1 MIVELYAKSDVGR
14 VRRGNEDNFLVL
26 DLSTAANM
34 DRRRWRNPAPENLTR
49 FDLGDKGLV
58 LVVSDGMGGALAGDV
73 ASRMAVDSVR
83 EMLDGRTEDGLR
95 SESRPRRVS
104 EERHSLRQPRH
115 SSEEP
120 GRLALRGHG
129 RDVYWRRVRGDSLDL
144 VQVGDS
150 RGYVIRKDQIRL
162 ATKDQSLVQQLVDV
176 GQISESEAETH
187 MFRNVILQAL
197 GAQSEVTPVT
207 GKIRL
212 RQDDLVLL
220 CSDGLSGKLRAEDIQ
235 RIVLDSN
242 GDLAKACD
250 ALIEEANNRGGE
262 DNITVVLARFL
273 VTISKHPPAIEIT
286 IELPPLEEDKT
297 LDDTYEADTEPQNRA
312 RRQHEWSH
320 SYPALSLFVVSPFVQ
335 APVGFA
341 TDPLHID
348 RRAFNTL
355 NTNSFACFEWRFARR
370 RISGPRRSKHFHR
383 AFLQRSLTRRNH
395 RPNLSRQ
402 RIHTPA

>member
-26 DLSTAANM
+26 DLTTEQTWTGGA
-34 DRRRWRNPAPENLTR
+34 DGNPPPDNLTR

-83 EMLDGRTEDGLR
+83 KMLVGEGNATCDPEMDLVECLKTATHYANTEIHLR
-95 SESRPRRVS
+95 SQEDSRCA
-104 EERHSLRQPRH
+104 
-115 SSEEP
+115 
-120 GRLALRGHG
+120 GMGATFTGAA
-129 RDVYWRRVRGDSLDL
+129 VRGDNLDL

-197 GAQSEVTPVT
+197 GAQSEVQPVT
-207 GKIRL
+207 GRIRL

-235 RIVLDSN
+235 HIVLNSRDNLS
-242 GDLAKACD
+242 KACD

-262 DNITVVLARFL
+262 DNITVVLARFSGDDL
-273 VTISKHPPAIEIT
+273 EAPSTDRIT

-297 LDDTYEADTEPQNRA
+297 LDDTYEADTEP
-312 RRQHEWSH
+312 H
-320 SYPALSLFVVSPFVQ
+320 
-335 APVGFA
+335 
-341 TDPLHID
+341 
-348 RRAFNTL
+348 
-355 NTNSFACFEWRFARR
+355 
-370 RISGPRRSKHFHR
+370 
-383 AFLQRSLTRRNH
+383 
-395 RPNLSRQ
+395 
-402 RIHTPA
+402 